1 MSELTGQTKEYYQK
15 FFQRAHQDGVLDAKT
30 KMLIH
35 IALTL
40 AMRCEP

>member
-1 MSELTGQTKEYYQK
+1 MELIKHCKQIHDD
-15 FFQRAHQDGVLDAKT
+15 FFKSTHKAGALDVKT

-35 IALTL
+35 IVLSL

>member
-1 MSELTGQTKEYYQK
+1 MELIEHCKQVHDD
-15 FFQRAHQDGVLDAKT
+15 FFKSTHKAGVLDVKT

-35 IALTL
+35 IVLSL

>member
-1 MSELTGQTKEYYQK
+1 MELIKDTKQHYDDFFKSAHRTG
-15 FFQRAHQDGVLDAKT
+15 ALDYKT

>member
-1 MSELTGQTKEYYQK
+1 MDLIKNTKEMYDD
-15 FFQRAHQDGVLDAKT
+15 FFKSAHRPGALDTKT